1 MIKEIW
7 NYRRKKIKKN
17 LKKLRRKKL
26 TKLKYRKKLLNKDK
40 KMLLLLLNQI
50 KKIEM
55 KLTN

>member
-1 MIKEIW
+1 
-7 NYRRKKIKKN
+7 